1 MTPTPTEHRADSR
14 AAPPFTHAG
23 DADASSREAHPPT
36 PAHPEKQRVIA
47 FLNTQY
53 PSLSHTFIERE
64 IRQLRRLGVLI
75 EPFSIRPP
83 GPLGTLGGHHA
94 AAAGETTVLFES
106 RIGLL
111 SAAAVGL
118 LSCPLSTA
126 RALWHSQRLSPGG
139 LRQRLLH
146 AVYAI
151 EAVRLLRCLRLRDIR
166 HVHVHMANNG
176 AAVALLAAR
185 CDPSL
190 TYSLSIHGSAEFFQV
205 DSLILRAK
213 VDSALFTRCISNFCR
228 AQIMTFCSEERWND
242 LHVVHCGID
251 LAEFTPQSHPSP
263 APQAHTTA
271 PGPLRLVTVGR
282 LHSIKAYPLLVRAC
296 KALGDSGIE
305 WTLDMI
311 GEGSQRGAI
320 EQAAR
325 SCGVQDRVRLLG
337 PVAPDDLR
345 ARLGEYDA
353 LVVSSFM
360 EGVPVVLMEAMASG
374 LPVLATGV
382 GGIPEL
388 VTHAVSGIIVP
399 PGSAEALAEGL
410 KQLAARRADF
420 HAMGKAGRAAIAEHF
435 SIEQTAQGMKAL
447 FDHALESR
455 PGTKP

>member
-1 MTPTPTEHRADSR
+1 MSP
-14 AAPPFTHAG
+14 
-23 DADASSREAHPPT
+23 RETSPPT
-36 PAHPEKQRVIA
+36 PARPEKKRVIA
-47 FLNTQY
+47 YLNTQY

-64 IRQLRRLGVLI
+64 IRQLRRLGVAI

-94 AAAGETTVLFES
+94 AAASETTVLFES
-106 RIGLL
+106 RTGLL
-111 SAAAVGL
+111 SAAAGGL
-118 LSCPLSTA
+118 MSCPFSTI
-126 RALWHSQRLSPGG
+126 RALWHSQRLSPPG

-151 EAVRLLRCLRLRDIR
+151 EAVRLSRRLRLRGIR

-176 AAVALLAAR
+176 AAVALLATL

-205 DSLILRAK
+205 DSLTVRAK
-213 VDSALFTRCISNFCR
+213 VEGALFTRCISNFCR
-228 AQIMTFCSEERWND
+228 AQIMTFCSEERWPD

-251 LAEFTPQSHPSP
+251 LAEFAPPSHPSP
-263 APQAHTTA
+263 SPHTHTT

-296 KALGDSGIE
+296 KSLGDSGID

-325 SCGVQDRVRLLG
+325 SCGVHDRVRLLG
-337 PVAPDDLR
+337 PVAPEDLR
-345 ARLGEYDA
+345 ARFAGYDA
-353 LVVSSFM
+353 MVVSSFM

-382 GGIPEL
+382 GGVPEL
-388 VTHAVSGIIVP
+388 VTHAVSGVIVP
-399 PGSAEALAEGL
+399 PGSADSLADGL
-410 KQLAARRADF
+410 KQLAMRRSDF
-420 HAMGKAGRAAIAEHF
+420 HDMGKAGRAAIAEHF
-435 SIEQTAQGMKAL
+435 SIEQTAQGMKSL
-447 FDHALESR
+447 FDRALESR
-455 PGTKP
+455 SGTNP